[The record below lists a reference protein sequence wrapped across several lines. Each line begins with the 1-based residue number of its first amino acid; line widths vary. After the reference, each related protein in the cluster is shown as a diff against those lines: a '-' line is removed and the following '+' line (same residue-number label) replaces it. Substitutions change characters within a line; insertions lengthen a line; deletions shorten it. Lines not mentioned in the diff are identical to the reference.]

1 MEQRAYHHK
10 DLKNALINAALAVVE
25 RDGPGAV
32 SLRELAAQVGVSR
45 AAPYRHFADR
55 DALLAAVAARGFE
68 DLCAI
73 YAVALAGSGTG
84 RERLRASLV
93 AYLDFAR
100 HRHGLHALMFK
111 SDFLGRTPPPAV
123 LIPPANRAYEL
134 LWEGVRGAFPR
145 ASDTW
150 VKARTAT
157 MMSTVVGFL
166 VLDESGRF
174 KPFMIAPMTR
184 EDLVHAVLEAAIGK
198 A

>member
-1 MEQRAYHHK
+1 MESRAYHHK

-25 RDGPGAV
+25 RDGSEAV

-73 YAVALAGSGTG
+73 YMAALAGSGTG
-84 RERLRASLV
+84 RERLRAALV

-100 HRHGLHALMFK
+100 RRQGLHALMFK

-123 LIPPANRAYEL
+123 LSR
-134 LWEGVRGAFPR
+134 R
-145 ASDTW
+145 
-150 VKARTAT
+150 RTVP
-157 MMSTVVGFL
+157 MSC
-166 VLDESGRF
+166 S
-174 KPFMIAPMTR
+174 
-184 EDLVHAVLEAAIGK
+184 GK
-198 A
+198 ASEERSRAQAIPGSKHVLLR